1 MSAPRL
7 SEFIKAYDVRGLVPE
22 QLNSEVA
29 FAIGS
34 AFALVVARPDGASS
48 IVVGHDM
55 RPSSPDLSRAFAE
68 GAASQGLDVTLIGLC
83 STDGLYY
90 ASGSLDVPG
99 AMFTASHNPAQY
111 NGIKLCRSGAR
122 PVGQDTGL
130 GQVRDLAQSLLDSSS
145 AAVTPTTVTPTTVTP
160 TTVTPTTAT
169 PTTAT
174 PTSLP
179 PTSETAAGII
189 SERDVL
195 GGYATFLRGLVDLSD
210 IRPLTVVVDAGN
222 GMGGHTVPA
231 VLGTLG
237 GLPALPLTVIP
248 LYFELDGTFPNHEA
262 NPLNPENLRDLQAA
276 VIAQGADLGLAFD
289 GDADRCF
296 VVDERGEPVSP
307 SAITALVAIREI
319 AKERAAGRDA
329 RIVYNV
335 ISSAAVPEIIAEAG
349 ATAVRTRVGHSF
361 IKGEMA
367 RNKAVFGGEHSAHY
381 YFRDFWF
388 ADTGMLAAMHV
399 LAALGEQPRPISE
412 VVARFTRYAASGE
425 INSTVAD
432 AGVATTDVRAEAQA
446 WARVHDE
453 VVEFDELDGMT
464 VSHQAHPMWWF
475 NLRASNTEPLLR
487 LNVEAKDEATMQRV
501 RDDVLSIV
509 RRENLVAEETEDVAD
524 DSIPPVPAP
533 PVPAPPVPAPPVP
546 APPVPAPP
554 VPAPPVS
561 TPPEAQTASS
571 PAPEIEPWLREIL
584 RCPNCGSMLLD
595 GSGPSGPEL
604 QCTNTECCLA
614 YRIDDGIPVLLVDE
628 SRSLA
633 N

>member
-7 SEFIKAYDVRGLVPE
+7 SEFIKAYDVRGLVPQ
-22 QLNSEVA
+22 QLNDAVA

-34 AFALVVARPDGASS
+34 AFAQVVARPDGASS

-55 RPSSPDLSRAFAE
+55 RESSPGLSRSFAA
-68 GAASQGLDVTLIGLC
+68 GVAAHGLDVTLIGLC

-90 ASGSLDVPG
+90 ASGALDVPG
-99 AMFTASHNPAQY
+99 AMFTASHNPARY
-111 NGIKLCRSGAR
+111 NGIKLCRSAAR

-130 GQVRDLAQSLLDSSS
+130 SQIRDLAQSLLDSD
-145 AAVTPTTVTPTTVTP
+145 
-160 TTVTPTTAT
+160 TA
-169 PTTAT
+169 PGAGAG
-174 PTSLP
+174 
-179 PTSETAAGII
+179 AAGAGGVDAPRGHIT
-189 SERDVL
+189 ERDVL
-195 GGYATFLRGLVDLSD
+195 ADYAQFLRGLVDLRELRS
-210 IRPLTVVVDAGN
+210 LTVVVDAGN

-231 VLGTLG
+231 VLGTQA

-276 VIAQGADLGLAFD
+276 VIAHGADLGLAFD

-307 SAITALVAIREI
+307 SAITALVGTREV
-319 AKERAAGRDA
+319 AKERAAGREA
-329 RIVYNV
+329 TIVYNV
-335 ISSAAVPEIIAEAG
+335 ISSVAVPELIVEAG

-367 RNKAVFGGEHSAHY
+367 RVQAVFGGEHSAHY

-399 LAALGEQPRPISE
+399 LAALGEQSRPLSE
-412 VVARFTRYAASGE
+412 LVAEFSRYVASGE

-432 AGVATTDVRAEAQA
+432 ARAATAEARAWAQA
-446 WARVHDE
+446 WGQEAGQN
-453 VVEFDELDGMT
+453 VEFDELDGMT
-464 VSHQAHPMWWF
+464 VTCKGDPMWWF

-487 LNVEAKDEATMQRV
+487 LNVEAADVPTMQRV
-501 RDDVLSIV
+501 RDEVLSIV
-509 RRENLVAEETEDVAD
+509 QGEKMTEETQ
-524 DSIPPVPAP
+524 PAP
-533 PVPAPPVPAPPVP
+533 AAAPIDAPAPR
-546 APPVPAPP
+546 
-554 VPAPPVS
+554 
-561 TPPEAQTASS
+561 
-571 PAPEIEPWLREIL
+571 IELWLREIL
-584 RCPNCGSMLLD
+584 RCPQCRSILSD
-595 GSGPSGPEL
+595 GSGPGGPEL
-604 QCTNTECCLA
+604 HCTNTACRRA

-628 SRSLA
+628 SRFLA